1 MTRPEPDSGFG
12 GRKADDYPLIPMIDT
27 SRLDSLVASVLPT
40 VTRVRRAIHTDPE
53 LSGEE
58 FATTELLTT
67 ALREAGLSPRLRTP
81 KTGLV
86 TDVGEGPNLVAFRA
100 DLDALPIQEP
110 PGFAHASRRPGVM
123 HACGHDAHAAIAL
136 GVAIVLARMELPGRV
151 RVIFQPAE
159 ETFPGGAF
167 DLCREGVL
175 DGVSKIFAFHVD
187 PGLTTGKVGLRNGAI
202 TASAD
207 RFYVTLEG
215 PGGHT
220 ARPHQTVDMVYAASK
235 IAVDL
240 PGLLDR
246 KLDARAPMAL
256 VFGRIQAGTADNVI
270 PTSAELSGTVRV
282 ADPVVREQIPPILER
297 LIHQIVEPLG
307 AKAIVHYQR
316 GIPPVMNDP
325 DVLAVIQ
332 RAAED
337 SLGMDHVT
345 RTHLSMGA
353 EDFARYLDE
362 VPGCL
367 VRLGCAPPEGSSDL
381 HSAGFTLDEGCL
393 EVGVRVAVESILALL
408 RS

>member
-1 MTRPEPDSGFG
+1 
-12 GRKADDYPLIPMIDT
+12 MIDT
-27 SRLDSLVASVLPT
+27 SRIDSLVASVLPT
-40 VTRVRRAIHTDPE
+40 VTEVRRAIHANPE

-58 FATTELLTT
+58 FATTELL
-67 ALREAGLSPRLRTP
+67 ADQLRNAGLAPRLRTP
-81 KTGLV
+81 KTGLAV
-86 TDVGEGPNLVAFRA
+86 DLGEGPDIVAFRA

-123 HACGHDAHAAIAL
+123 HACGHDAHAAVAL
-136 GVAIVLARMELPGRV
+136 GVALVLGRMEVQGRV

-167 DLCREGVL
+167 DLCREGIL

-187 PGLTTGKVGLRNGAI
+187 PGLASGKVGFRNGAI

-220 ARPHQTVDMVYAASK
+220 ARPHQTVDMVYAASRV
-235 IAVDL
+235 ATDL
-240 PGLLDR
+240 PALLDR
-246 KLDARAPMAL
+246 KLDARAPLAL

-270 PTSAELSGTVRV
+270 PTTAELSGTVRV
-282 ADPVVREQIPPILER
+282 ADPEVREQVPPLLDRI
-297 LIHQIVEPLG
+297 IHQIVEPLG
-307 AKAIVHYQR
+307 ARALIHYQR
-316 GIPPVMNDP
+316 GIPPVVNDP
-325 DVLAVIQ
+325 EVVAVIQ

-337 SLGMDHVT
+337 CLGMDQVT

-367 VRLGCAPPEGSSDL
+367 VRLGCASPEGSSDL
-381 HSAGFTLDEGCL
+381 HSAGFDLDEGCL
-393 EVGVRVAVESILALL
+393 ATGVRVAVESILALL
-408 RS
+408 QS